1 MKLLVEPNHPPF
13 TSAHRGFSTAAPENT
28 MSALHAAWKTGA
40 TVAEIDVRLSRD
52 GELVL
57 MHDRDLKRTTD
68 GRGLL
73 ADKSWEELR
82 RLDAGSWFDESFA
95 GERIP
100 SLEEVLL
107 WAKDKIG
114 LLVEL
119 KNFPERDPRFIDRLL
134 ALFRR
139 LDAAESAVIIGFD
152 HPTLAEIH
160 HREPAWPIQMI
171 YSARLTDPVGAARA
185 CGAGFVSLEPEF
197 CVAED
202 VASLHEAG
210 IAVLTTVHSLE
221 DARAFHAMGV
231 DFIEADDAGMLAMSV
246 EEIAKSLS
254 VAV

>member
-1 MKLLVEPNHPPF
+1 MKLLVEPGHPPF

-28 MSALHAAWKTGA
+28 MAALEGAWKAGA

-57 MHDRDLKRTTD
+57 MHDRALRRTTD
-68 GRGLL
+68 GRGRL
-73 ADKSWEELR
+73 AEKTWDELR
-82 RLDAGSWFDESFA
+82 RLDAGSWFDPSFA

-100 SLEEVLL
+100 HLEEVLI
-107 WAKDKIG
+107 WAKGKIG

-134 ALFRR
+134 ALFNR
-139 LDAAESAVIIGFD
+139 LDAAERAIIAGFD
-152 HPTLAEIH
+152 HFALAKIH
-160 HREPAWPIQMI
+160 RREPSWPIQMI
-171 YSARLTDPVGAARA
+171 YGARLTDPVGAARA

-197 CVAED
+197 CPAED
-202 VASLHEAG
+202 VAALHEAG
-210 IAVLTTVHSLE
+210 IAVLTTVHSLA

-231 DFIEADDAGMLAMSV
+231 DFIEANDAGMLAMAV
-246 EEIAKSLS
+246 EEITKDLA